1 MSHGVRLR
9 VLYFLF
15 FEGKF
20 EIQSNII
27 PPNMMSQD
35 CMKNTAKDQEV
46 LVVPIRDRRRFHS
59 HNMNDLN
66 EEITQTHTHSSLNVL
81 TFRTFGP
88 L

>member
-1 MSHGVRLR
+1 
-9 VLYFLF
+9 
-15 FEGKF
+15 
-20 EIQSNII
+20 
-27 PPNMMSQD
+27 MMSQD

-66 EEITQTHTHSSLNVL
+66 EKEQQKQHKHTHSSLNVL